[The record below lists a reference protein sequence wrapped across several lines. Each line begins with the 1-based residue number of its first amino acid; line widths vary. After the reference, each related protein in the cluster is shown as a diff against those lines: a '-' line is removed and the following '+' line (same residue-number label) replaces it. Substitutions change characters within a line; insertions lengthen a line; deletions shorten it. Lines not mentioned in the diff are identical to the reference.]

1 MDRNTGAMKQSSAPE
16 RLMGRDASQQNA
28 QARTL
33 QAWQLALLRFA
44 VTLEASDG
52 QAARAIANE
61 LDRSGRRDSSA
72 SFAFFRKTTDEL
84 CSVVLQPDNSG
95 VAIIRRHLGRM
106 PDGRLKRAFQAAVE
120 PTPPAVV
127 ERSSLD
133 SRRGDLW
140 RGLEPRRNGSR

>member
-1 MDRNTGAMKQSSAPE
+1 
-16 RLMGRDASQQNA
+16 MGRDASQQNA

-61 LDRSGRRDSSA
+61 LDRSGRRDSCSA

-84 CSVVLQPDNSG
+84 CSVVLRPDNSG
-95 VAIIRRHLGRM
+95 VAVIRRHLGRM

-120 PTPPAVV
+120 PTLPAIV
-127 ERSSLD
+127 ENRVENRSPD
-133 SRRGDLW
+133 RCRGDLW
-140 RGLEPRRNGSR
+140 RGLAPRRNGSR